1 MTNAISEWF
10 LAIFPWAPL
19 APAPVHLNNIGKQK
33 LESKRTAINSA
44 ESLSPE
50 EEIIIQMAKEYP
62 TLFLT

>member
-19 APAPVHLNNIGKQK
+19 AVAPVHLNNIGKQN
-33 LESKRTAINSA
+33 LESKRSLFKTAENLSA
-44 ESLSPE
+44 E